1 MQRFLPSIGTGL
13 GLALPL
19 SALWLGSALA
29 QTLPPKI
36 WDIELGTPISALP
49 LKDFVDPAC
58 GTNGGPPARVLKGF
72 EEFAVC
78 SVEKTTGLHEIWFRY
93 DDEMEYIGRA
103 RRSDILVRQYQANS
117 LAGQPIIT
125 SLLIDDAGRV
135 QGYRIV
141 NDPRVEGR
149 TRIDAYGIADLFK
162 GMAGMGIPCTDL
174 PPAEGER
181 PIDDLFVKEVCER
194 KTDGKVVRVESRR
207 YYKPGQFAVDPNE
220 NRLTENQ
227 FESSARLEVYRPPA
241 GAR

>member
-1 MQRFLPSIGTGL
+1 MRNVLISIGVAAATL
-13 GLALPL
+13 MAVAAATWP
-19 SALWLGSALA
+19 A
-29 QTLPPKI
+29 QAQNPPPKI
-36 WDIELGTPISALP
+36 WDIELGIPIGALP
-49 LKDFVDPAC
+49 LAEFVDPAC

-78 SVEKTTGLHEIWFRY
+78 PVEAATGLREIWFRY

-103 RRSDILVRQYQANS
+103 RRSDIMVRQYQANS

-125 SLLIDDAGRV
+125 SLLIDDGGRV

-149 TRIDAYGIADLFK
+149 TRIDAFGIADLFK

-181 PIDDLFVKEVCER
+181 PINDIFIKEICEL
-194 KTDGKVVRVESRR
+194 KTPEKVVRVESRR

-220 NRLTENQ
+220 NRLTENL
-227 FESSARLEVYRPPA
+227 FESSARLEVYRPL
-241 GAR
+241 GK